1 MAFDKDK
8 DVTIEEYQYDGGE
21 GKGLKASINQ
31 YDGGELK
38 FQLGP
43 RFYTKKSGEVGYTKA
58 GRLTVDELDWLIE
71 ITSKAKETIS
81 GGPSLDE
88 EIAD

>member
-8 DVTIEEYQYDGGE
+8 DVVIEEFSHSVEE

-38 FQLGP
+38 FQIGP
-43 RFYTKKSGEVGYTKA
+43 RFYTKKSGDVGFTKA
-58 GRLTVDELDWLIE
+58 GRLTVDELSWLIE
-71 ITSKAKETIS
+71 AASKAKEVMNM
-81 GGPSLDE
+81 GPSLDE
-88 EIAD
+88 EIGE